1 MPRLRVR
8 PGRTG
13 PQSPALRD
21 QALRLA
27 GRHKK
32 APLAGCSDWPW
43 GSLEDLGFGVAHGG
57 ELGLAQPF
65 GFEDLL
71 ANQG

>member
-1 MPRLRVR
+1 MPRLQFR

-13 PQSPALRD
+13 PQNPALRD
-21 QALRLA
+21 QALRLIA
-27 GRHKK
+27 AIKK
-32 APLAGCSDWPW
+32 HPW
-43 GSLEDLGFGVAHGG
+43 RGAQIGLGEFLEDLGFGVAHAG